1 MVQIQKQMVFC
12 RTEQWLGGACYGIEP
27 DSGGLKLKGEKGTVG
42 FYCMKAVD
50 AEEKGFRWRRA
61 VVEAEL
67 PRDTALRVY
76 AYASDDRAWGEW
88 EDLDEGLQNLE
99 NPATVIREIFGP
111 PAALSGDFYLKCT
124 GQYLW
129 LVFELTSAGALMPRI
144 ERLRLFMEAD
154 HMTDYLP
161 AIYREQDF
169 TYRFMS
175 IFDSMYADM
184 ERAIDGLPA
193 AFDYE
198 SAEGEQL
205 RFLAS
210 WLNISEPADDGT
222 LRERIG
228 TALGDYED
236 MYTPKGVARSVR
248 RLTGVEP
255 IIIEH
260 FNVAPGR
267 PECRDPE
274 VYRRL
279 YGEDPYRFF
288 VLLPEGTFLNQ
299 SERASFQSKM
309 EELIPAG
316 MTMQMIELKQCVQL
330 DWHTYLGINSRVS
343 GYVSAAINEQVTIH
357 YDTTIGGNR
366 HE

>member
-1 MVQIQKQMVFC
+1 MQIQKQMVFC
-12 RTEQWLGGACYGIEP
+12 RTEQWLGGAGYGIEP
-27 DSGGLKLKGEKGTVG
+27 ESGGLVLTGGPGSVG

-50 AEEKGFRWRRA
+50 AGEKGFAWHR
-61 VVEAEL
+61 VLVEADL
-67 PRDTALRVY
+67 PQDTALRVY
-76 AYASDDRAWGEW
+76 ARASDNREYGPW
-88 EDLDEGLQNLE
+88 EDLDQGIHELE
-99 NPATVIREIFGP
+99 DPAPAIREIFGP

-129 LVFELTSAGALMPRI
+129 LVFELTSAGTLTPKI
-144 ERLRLFMEAD
+144 NKLRLFMEAD

-169 TYRFMS
+169 TYRFLS
-175 IFDSMYADM
+175 IFDSLYADM
-184 ERAIDGLPA
+184 ERTIDDLPA

-198 SAEGEQL
+198 AAQGRQL

-210 WLNISEPADDGT
+210 WLNISDAGDDGS
-222 LRERIG
+222 LRARIG
-228 TALGDYED
+228 TALADYES
-236 MYTPKGVARSVR
+236 MYTPRGVARSIK
-248 RLTGVEP
+248 RLTGAEP

-260 FNVAPGR
+260 FNVAPDR

-288 VLLPEGTFLNQ
+288 VLLPGGTFKSQ
-299 SERASFQSKM
+299 SQRERFQEKM
-309 EELIPAG
+309 EDLIPAG
-316 MTMQMIELKQCVQL
+316 MTMQMIELKECVQL

-357 YDTTIGGNR
+357 YDTTIGGNS